1 MNANQSQNALII
13 GVVAFFAILILII
26 ILLLLPGMF
35 YKVMSFLFSEA
46 T

>member
-1 MNANQSQNALII
+1 MNSNQSQNALIV
-13 GVVAFFAILILII
+13 GVVTFFVILILLI